1 MLKGLSSKLR
11 ESLEKLARG
20 NADKEAV
27 EELLRDMQRS
37 LISADVDVKLVFELT
52 ESIRKKCFED
62 MPPGMTR
69 REHVIRVV
77 YEELTR
83 IMGGSKPDISLG
95 RKKVLLA
102 GLYASGK
109 TSTAAK
115 LARFYKKHGLRAALV
130 ACDTVRPAA
139 YEQLQQLAGK
149 IDVAFY
155 GEKGEKDPSRILSN
169 ALRRLDEDVIIID
182 SSGRNA
188 LDESLID
195 EIKKI
200 NETTK
205 KFMKPGEGMEKILV
219 IPADIGQAAREQAAS
234 FHEALGIT
242 DVIVTKLDAT
252 AKGGGALTACSQTGA
267 KVKFITVGETVDD
280 LELYNPE
287 KFVSRLIGFADLE
300 GLLEKAK
307 SAIDEE
313 KAEKVIKG
321 DFDIEDFYS
330 QIEGMG
336 KMGSMSQIMEMAGL
350 GRMASKVP
358 NMDVQQERMKKWKYA
373 IQSMTR
379 EERANPD
386 VINAPRVQRIAKG
399 SGCAESEVR
408 ELLASYS
415 KSKKMMKKLSPS
427 KLKRGGMAGL
437 FRQFGMR

>member
-27 EELLRDMQRS
+27 EDLLRDIQRS
-37 LISADVDVKLVFELT
+37 LISSDVDVSLVFGLT
-52 ESIRKKCFED
+52 ESMRKRCFENL
-62 MPPGMTR
+62 PSGMTR
-69 REHVIRVV
+69 KEHVIRIV

-83 IMGGSKPDISLG
+83 IMGGTKPEISLG
-95 RKKVLLA
+95 QKKILLV

-115 LARFYKKHGLRAALV
+115 LAKFYKNKGLRTVLV
-130 ACDTVRPAA
+130 ACDTIRPAA
-139 YEQLQQLAGK
+139 YEQLQQLAEK
-149 IDVAFY
+149 IESPFY
-155 GEKGEKDPSRILSN
+155 GERGEKDPSKILGN
-169 ALRRLDEDVIIID
+169 ALKKTEGDVIIID
-182 SSGRNA
+182 SSGRSA
-188 LDESLID
+188 LDENLIE
-195 EIKKI
+195 EIKRI
-200 NETTK
+200 NKTAENSLK
-205 KFMKPGEGMEKILV
+205 QGEHLEKILV

-267 KVKFITVGETVDD
+267 KVKFITVGETADD

-287 KFVSRLIGFADLE
+287 KFVARLIGFADLE
-300 GLLEKAK
+300 GLLEKAR
-307 SAIDEE
+307 SAIDEK

-336 KMGSMSQIMEMAGL
+336 KMGSMTQIMEMPGL

-358 NMDVQQERMKKWKYA
+358 NMDVQQERMKKWKYV
-373 IQSMTR
+373 IQSMTL
-379 EERANPD
+379 EEKANPD
-386 VINAPRVQRIAKG
+386 IMTPSRIQRISKG
-399 SGCAESEVR
+399 SGCLESEIR
-408 ELLASYS
+408 ELLNSYA
-415 KSKKMMKKLSPS
+415 KSKKMIKKLSPA